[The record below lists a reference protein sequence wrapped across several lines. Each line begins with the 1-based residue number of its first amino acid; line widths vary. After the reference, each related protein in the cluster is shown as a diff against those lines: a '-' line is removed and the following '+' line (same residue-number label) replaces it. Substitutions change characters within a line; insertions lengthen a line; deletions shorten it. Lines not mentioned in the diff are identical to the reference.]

1 MRTAVLVPLAALGAL
16 SLAGWALGQ
25 DAGSPVVFQEEGQA
39 SYYGEGFDG
48 RPTAKGEPFD
58 KNAMTA
64 AHPKL
69 PLNAGC
75 SNIARQELEPQ
86 SLGQHATVFC

>member
-1 MRTAVLVPLAALGAL
+1 LARWDRRSGRG
-16 SLAGWALGQ
+16 SD
-25 DAGSPVVFQEEGQA
+25 DAVVFKEEGQA
-39 SYYGEGFDG
+39 SYYGGQFHG
-48 RPTAKGEPFD
+48 GATAKGEPFD

-75 SNIARQELEPQ
+75 SSIARQELELQ

>member
-1 MRTAVLVPLAALGAL
+1 MRTAVPVLIAASGVLF
-16 SLAGWALGQ
+16 S
-25 DAGSPVVFQEEGQA
+25 AGSAFGQCADNAAVFKEEGQA
-39 SYYGEGFDG
+39 SYYGGQFQG
-48 RPTAKGEPFD
+48 PPTAKGEPFD

-75 SNIARQELEPQ
+75 SSIARQELELQ